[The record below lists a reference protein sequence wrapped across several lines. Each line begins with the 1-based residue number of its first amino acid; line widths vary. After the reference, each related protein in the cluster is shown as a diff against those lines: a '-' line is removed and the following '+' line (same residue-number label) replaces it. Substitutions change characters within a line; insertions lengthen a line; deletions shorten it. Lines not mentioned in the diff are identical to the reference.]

1 MAYVLPQALVFQ
13 EFNLIPAELT
23 NPLRACIF
31 GGHADLHRHAD
42 ADEKLEIS
50 LGDYDKDSPTAYN
63 WPSKATGSV
72 IDISYVKVFIDDA
85 YLQFHAE
92 LEGAA
97 TVAPVASYANRISS
111 SATNFKDNGASYAR
125 TAALL
130 RDVKAGDRV
139 KVKGAGE
146 TLNTYVKNVL
156 ATPVAAS
163 IVTNATEDAANVAT
177 EGGTGR

>member
-50 LGDYDKDSPTAYN
+50 LGAYDKDAPVAYN

-85 YLQFHAE
+85 
-92 LEGAA
+92 
-97 TVAPVASYANRISS
+97 
-111 SATNFKDNGASYAR
+111 
-125 TAALL
+125 
-130 RDVKAGDRV
+130 
-139 KVKGAGE
+139 
-146 TLNTYVKNVL
+146 
-156 ATPVAAS
+156 
-163 IVTNATEDAANVAT
+163 
-177 EGGTGR
+177 